1 MPCTSKAYEPRR
13 SQPTGVMKTRHE
25 HQLDRPS
32 AERRL
37 NRRERNSFS
46 TENFE
51 IRKNVIIFA
60 ASSSDTGATSK
71 TQEEFHRH
79 LSCHGIRQLPRLP
92 DSLMV

>member
-1 MPCTSKAYEPRR
+1 MPCMSTAYEPRR
-13 SQPTGVMKTRHE
+13 SQPTGMMTTRHE
-25 HQLDRPS
+25 HQHDRPS
-32 AERRL
+32 AERQS

-71 TQEEFHRH
+71 SQEEFHR
-79 LSCHGIRQLPRLP
+79 QN
-92 DSLMV
+92 